1 MDKNTLKHLN
11 TLTDNLASKGWLG
24 SAAVTDGIYEVVLTK
39 ETAASPTDPSRW
51 ESAQSFTINL
61 ISIEQ
66 GCLNL
71 QKTDGAY
78 FPPIPV
84 ELALEGVQIAYNA
97 KRIGHQELEFET
109 TFTLHMHTH
118 ETIYF
123 NESIY
128 FNLYRTSG
136 ANGDVAAYSNL
147 QCIAIRNDSKKHTQQ
162 TPHTAG
168 RDSIQSDTTTPHFH
182 TRPLHSG
189 HVPAR
194 HLAMHST

>member
-1 MDKNTLKHLN
+1 MDENTLKCLN

-39 ETAASPTDPSRW
+39 ETAASPTDPSGW

-66 GCLNL
+66 GFLNL

-84 ELALEGVQIAYNA
+84 ERAMEGVQIAYTA
-97 KRIGHQELEFET
+97 KRTRHWVLEFET
-109 TFTLHMHTH
+109 TFTLQMHVQ

-123 NESIY
+123 DETIY

-136 ANGDVAAYSNL
+136 ANGDVVAYSNL
-147 QCIAIRNDSKKHTQQ
+147 QCIAIRNDSKNTNPTN
-162 TPHTAG
+162 TPHIGT
-168 RDSIQSDTTTPHFH
+168 
-182 TRPLHSG
+182 
-189 HVPAR
+189 
-194 HLAMHST
+194 